1 MSETYEEGNER
12 HLIQREVLLNS
23 EMNKNI
29 RVSNLT
35 YEMLVEVARKRRPS
49 MKPEALLEQ
58 TIKDLYSQ
66 IR

>member
-1 MSETYEEGNER
+1 
-12 HLIQREVLLNS
+12 
-23 EMNKNI
+23 MNKNI

-35 YEMLVEVARKRRPS
+35 YEMLVEVARKRRPT

-66 IR
+66 IK